1 MMAKPIR
8 ALELYYPMI
17 QFLIIKYIQWNLNE
31 VPRDRQNM
39 LPIRWFRYMEIL
51 FHKCYYYWGKEIFF
65 YTEGLVVIIE
75 VRLIEVPVYTCNLTQ
90 LMSNWNRYEGF
101 S

>member
-17 QFLIIKYIQWNLNE
+17 QVLIIKYIQWSLNE

-39 LPIRWFRYMEIL
+39 FPIR
-51 FHKCYYYWGKEIFF
+51 
-65 YTEGLVVIIE
+65 
-75 VRLIEVPVYTCNLTQ
+75 
-90 LMSNWNRYEGF
+90 
-101 S
+101 